1 MEAAVRE
8 LKQQAQDAAAS
19 AAKDKKEQ
27 EAAAEEITKLET
39 LSAELKAQLEKA
51 GDAHQQVSVHL
62 LRQPPRLVAHSALGR
77 LETLKLMVLQGGPC
91 LLPVCRRYFDLCA
104 ADGSTGM

>member
-19 AAKDKKEQ
+19 AATNKKER
-27 EAAAEEITKLET
+27 EAAAEEVTKLET

-51 GDAHQQVSVHL
+51 GSAHQQVSL
-62 LRQPPRLVAHSALGR
+62 QPSEAAPRLSAHFPAG
-77 LETLKLMVLQGGPC
+77 
-91 LLPVCRRYFDLCA
+91 
-104 ADGSTGM
+104 